1 MKEDCWNNSSM
12 QLTVLLLQASYI
24 RQPLGNHDFIPV
36 TNFQLHTYLGTV
48 ETRYQAP
55 PRDTM
60 IHSLLICFFL
70 LILSPSHSDHLLV
83 GYSLLELFFFL
94 NAMHEVSS

>member
-1 MKEDCWNNSSM
+1 MKEDYWNNSSM
-12 QLTVLLLQASYI
+12 QLTVFLLQASYV

-70 LILSPSHSDHLLV
+70 LILSPPHSV
-83 GYSLLELFFFL
+83 FFQ
-94 NAMHEVSS
+94 

>member
-1 MKEDCWNNSSM
+1 MNIIGIIAPCSSPSF
-12 QLTVLLLQASYI
+12 LLQSSYV

-36 TNFQLHTYLGTV
+36 TNFQLHAYLGTV

-70 LILSPSHSDHLLV
+70 LILSPSHSDLLSAG
-83 GYSLLELFFFL
+83 GYSLLELFFL
-94 NAMHEVSS
+94 NSMHEVSL